1 MKINKS
7 TIKQI
12 IKEEIE
18 SLKELE
24 RLKKLQA
31 RDIRKK
37 MEARV
42 IQLKNIA
49 LMSAADAQSTPQMD
63 FYASQDADAANEIEK
78 DFAEAYGEE
87 ALKALKASPAYKKR
101 PAILGEAE

>member
-1 MKINKS
+1 MNISKS
-7 TIKQI
+7 TLKQI
-12 IKEEIE
+12 IKEELE
-18 SLKELE
+18 NLTELE

-49 LMSAADAQSTPQMD
+49 LMSAADAQNTPQMD
-63 FYASQDADAANEIEK
+63 FYASQDADASRDIEK
-78 DFAEAYGEE
+78 EFAEAYGEE
-87 ALKALKASPAYKKR
+87 ALKALQASPAYKKR
-101 PAILGEAE
+101 PAYLEESE